1 MASREAPPR
10 WGHRRRR
17 GGKCPTATRSAAAG
31 RGRAVPPQASP
42 KAAERSTA
50 EVLRCARVRETEEK
64 NRKEEEDDKWG
75 PLVIER
81 REFKQF

>member
-1 MASREAPPR
+1 M
-10 WGHRRRR
+10 
-17 GGKCPTATRSAAAG
+17 CSAAAG
-31 RGRAVPPQASP
+31 RGRAAPPHASP
-42 KAAERSTA
+42 RAVVPQHAERSTA

>member
-1 MASREAPPR
+1 MAPREAPPR

-17 GGKCPTATRSAAAG
+17 GGELGVVLPPCAAPP
-31 RGRAVPPQASP
+31 RAAPPHAPPWTVVPQH
-42 KAAERSTA
+42 AERSTA

-81 REFKQF
+81 R

>member
-1 MASREAPPR
+1 M
-10 WGHRRRR
+10 
-17 GGKCPTATRSAAAG
+17 CSAAAG
-31 RGRAVPPQASP
+31 RGRAAPPHTSPRAAVPQH
-42 KAAERSTA
+42 AERSAA

-64 NRKEEEDDKWG
+64 NRKEEEDDKWS

>member
-1 MASREAPPR
+1 V
-10 WGHRRRR
+10 
-17 GGKCPTATRSAAAG
+17 
-31 RGRAVPPQASP
+31 VPQY
-42 KAAERSTA
+42 AERSTA
-50 EVLRCARVRETEEK
+50 EVLCCARVRETEEK